1 MQMKVYVIL
10 MAILLVLATVINAD
24 DAKSDV
30 NNVDD
35 VKSDVP
41 STDASLAER
50 RAFIRKLFEQRALY
64 QKRTRQVRRVHC
76 YGLGICLTKK

>member
-24 DAKSDV
+24 DVKSDV
-30 NNVDD
+30 NNVN
-35 VKSDVP
+35 DVP

>member
-10 MAILLVLATVINAD
+10 MAILLVLATVINAE
-24 DAKSDV
+24 
-30 NNVDD
+30 D
-35 VKSDVP
+35 VKNDVP
-41 STDASLAER
+41 SADASLAER